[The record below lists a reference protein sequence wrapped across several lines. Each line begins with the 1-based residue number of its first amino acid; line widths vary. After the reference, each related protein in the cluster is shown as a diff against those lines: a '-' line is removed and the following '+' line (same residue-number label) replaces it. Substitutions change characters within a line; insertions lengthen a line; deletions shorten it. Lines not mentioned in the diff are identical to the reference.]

1 MDLAT
6 IVGLASGVAL
16 IASAILLGGS
26 PFAFIDVRSGLIV
39 FGGVIAVTFVMFPM
53 RTVIGSIQVAIN
65 AFREH
70 KWNLDAIID
79 QMVSLSR
86 LARTNGILALED
98 AEKEVT
104 NPFLKKGI
112 QLAVDGNEEEL
123 IRFIM
128 ATDVGFT
135 KERHAVGQKVFKQMG
150 TMGPAFGMIG
160 TLIGLVQ
167 MLRTLDDPS
176 SIGPAMAVALLTT
189 LYGALLANLVCLP
202 IANKLEFRS
211 KEESLA
217 KQVITEGI
225 ISIMQGANP
234 KVLKDKLE
242 AFVPP
247 AMRKEKRDG
256 SPTQGEAVEEAA

>member
-6 IVGLASGVAL
+6 IIGLAAGFGLIFMAL
-16 IASAILLGGS
+16 MLGGNML
-26 PFAFIDVRSGLIV
+26 AFVDIPSVLIV
-39 FGGVIAVTFVMFPM
+39 VGGVLATTFIMFPM
-53 RTVIGSIQVAIN
+53 RTVLGSIRVAVK
-65 AFREH
+65 AFREDT
-70 KWNLDAIID
+70 WNIDAIID

-98 AEKEVT
+98 AEKEIQ

-135 KERHAVGQKVFKQMG
+135 QQRHAVGQKVFKQMG
-150 TMGPAFGMIG
+150 AMGPAFGMIG

-167 MLRTLDDPS
+167 MLKTLDDPS

-189 LYGALLANLVCLP
+189 FYGSVIANLVCLP
-202 IANKLEFRS
+202 IAVKLEFRS
-211 KEESLA
+211 KEEALA
-217 KQVITEGI
+217 KQVVTEGI
-225 ISIMQGANP
+225 VSIMQGANP

-247 AMRKEKRDG
+247 TMRKEKRDAPKAG
-256 SPTQGEAVEEAA
+256 SEAAA

>member
-6 IVGLASGVAL
+6 IIGLVAGV
-16 IASAILLGGS
+16 
-26 PFAFIDVRSGLIV
+26 VLIV
-39 FGGVIAVTFVMFPM
+39 AAMVVGGAPLAFVDVPSILIVVGGVTAVTFIMFPM
-53 RTVIGSIQVAIN
+53 RTVIGSIKVAVK
-65 AFREH
+65 AFKEDT
-70 KWNLDAIID
+70 WNLDEIID

-98 AEKEVT
+98 AEKEIQ

-128 ATDVGFT
+128 STDVSFT
-135 KERHAVGQKVFKQMG
+135 RERHSIGQKVFKQMG
-150 TMGPAFGMIG
+150 AMGPAFGMIG

-167 MLRTLDDPS
+167 MLRSLDDPS
-176 SIGPAMAVALLTT
+176 SIGPSMAVALLTT
-189 LYGALLANLVCLP
+189 LYGALIANLVCLP

-211 KEESLA
+211 KEEALA

-247 AMRKEKRDG
+247 AMRKEKREG
-256 SPTQGEAVEEAA
+256 SPVGGSAQQAA

>member
-6 IVGLASGVAL
+6 IIGLVGGTLLVLATVV
-16 IASAILLGGS
+16 LGGA
-26 PFAFIDVRSGLIV
+26 PLAFVDIPSMLVV
-39 FGGVIAVTFVMFPM
+39 VGGVLATTFIMFPM
-53 RTVIGSIQVAIN
+53 RTVLGAVKVAVK
-65 AFREH
+65 AF
-70 KWNLDAIID
+70 KDDTWNIDAIID
-79 QMVSLSR
+79 QMVGLSR

-98 AEKEVT
+98 AEKDID

-135 KERHAVGQKVFKQMG
+135 QQRHAIGQKVFKQMG
-150 TMGPAFGMIG
+150 AMGPAFGMIG

-167 MLRTLDDPS
+167 MLRSLDDPS
-176 SIGPAMAVALLTT
+176 SIGPSMAVALLTT
-189 LYGALLANLVCLP
+189 LYGALIANLVCLP
-202 IANKLEFRS
+202 IATKLEFRS
-211 KEESLA
+211 KEEALA
-217 KQVITEGI
+217 KQVVTEGI

-247 AMRKEKRDG
+247 ELRKESRDG
-256 SPTQGEAVEEAA
+256 SGAATAEAA

>member
-6 IVGLASGVAL
+6 VIGLVVGVGLILSAL
-16 IASAILLGGS
+16 VLGGA
-26 PFAFIDVRSGLIV
+26 PLAFVDIPSMLIV
-39 FGGVIAVTFVMFPM
+39 VGGVIAVTFIMFPM
-53 RTVIGSIQVAIN
+53 RTVIGSIQVAIK
-65 AFREH
+65 AFREDT
-70 KWNLDAIID
+70 WNLDAIID
-79 QMVSLSR
+79 QMVNLSR

-98 AEKEVT
+98 AEKEIQ

-128 ATDVGFT
+128 ATDVSFT
-135 KERHAVGQKVFKQMG
+135 KERHAIGQKVFKQMG
-150 TMGPAFGMIG
+150 AMGPAFGMIG

-176 SIGPAMAVALLTT
+176 TIGPSMAVALLTT
-189 LYGALLANLVCLP
+189 FYGSLIANLVCLP

-217 KQVITEGI
+217 KQVVTEGI

-247 AMRKEKRDG
+247 TMRKEKRDG
-256 SPTQGEAVEEAA
+256 SPAAEAA

>member
-6 IVGLASGVAL
+6 IIGLASGAAL
-16 IASAILLGGS
+16 IASAIFLGGS
-26 PFAFIDVRSGLIV
+26 PVAFIDARSGLIV
-39 FGGVIAVTFVMFPM
+39 FGGVIAVTFIMFPM
-53 RTVIGSIQVAIN
+53 RTVIGSVQVAVN

-70 KWNLDAIID
+70 TWNLDAIID
-79 QMVSLSR
+79 QMVNLSR

-98 AEKEVT
+98 AEKEIT
-104 NPFLKKGI
+104 NTFLKKGI

-128 ATDVGFT
+128 STDVGFA
-135 KERHAVGQKVFKQMG
+135 KQRHAIGQKVFKQMG
-150 TMGPAFGMIG
+150 AMGPAFGMIG

-176 SIGPAMAVALLTT
+176 SIGPSMAVALLTT
-189 LYGALLANLVCLP
+189 LYGALLANLVCIP
-202 IANKLEFRS
+202 IANKLEFRC
-211 KEESLA
+211 KEEALA

-242 AFVPP
+242 AFVAP
-247 AMRKEKRDG
+247 ALRKEKRDG
-256 SPTQGEAVEEAA
+256 SPEPGAAAEEAA

>member
-6 IVGLASGVAL
+6 IIGMVVGFGLILSAL
-16 IASAILLGGS
+16 VLGGA
-26 PFAFIDVRSGLIV
+26 PLAFVDIPSMLIV
-39 FGGVIAVTFVMFPM
+39 VGGVIAVTFIMFPM
-53 RTVIGSIQVAIN
+53 RTVIGSIQVAIK
-65 AFREH
+65 AFREDT
-70 KWNLDAIID
+70 WNLDAIID
-79 QMVSLSR
+79 QMVNLSR

-98 AEKEVT
+98 AEKEIS

-112 QLAVDGNEEEL
+112 QLAVDGNEEDL

-128 ATDVGFT
+128 ATDVSFT
-135 KERHAVGQKVFKQMG
+135 KERHAIGQKVFKQMG
-150 TMGPAFGMIG
+150 AMGPAFGMIG

-167 MLRTLDDPS
+167 MLRALDDPS

-189 LYGALLANLVCLP
+189 FYGSLIANLVCLP

-211 KEESLA
+211 KEEALA
-217 KQVITEGI
+217 KQVVTEGI

-247 AMRKEKRDG
+247 TMRKEKRDG
-256 SPTQGEAVEEAA
+256 SPAAEAA

>member
-6 IVGLASGVAL
+6 VIGLVVGVGLILSAL
-16 IASAILLGGS
+16 VLGGA
-26 PFAFIDVRSGLIV
+26 PLAFVDIPSMLIV
-39 FGGVIAVTFVMFPM
+39 IGGVIAVTFIMFPM
-53 RTVIGSIQVAIN
+53 RTVIGSIQVAIK
-65 AFREH
+65 AFREDT
-70 KWNLDAIID
+70 WNLDAIID
-79 QMVSLSR
+79 QMVNLSR

-98 AEKEVT
+98 AEKEIQ

-128 ATDVGFT
+128 ATDVSFT
-135 KERHAVGQKVFKQMG
+135 KERHAIGQKVFKQMG
-150 TMGPAFGMIG
+150 AMGPAFGMIG

-176 SIGPAMAVALLTT
+176 TIGPSMAVALLTT
-189 LYGALLANLVCLP
+189 FYGSLIANLVCLP

-217 KQVITEGI
+217 KQVVTEGI

-247 AMRKEKRDG
+247 TMRKEKRDG
-256 SPTQGEAVEEAA
+256 SPAAEAA

>member
-6 IVGLASGVAL
+6 VAGLITGVLLIVTAVV
-16 IASAILLGGS
+16 LGGA
-26 PFAFIDVRSGLIV
+26 PLAFVDIQSTLIV
-39 FGGVIAVTFVMFPM
+39 VGGVLAATFIMFPL
-53 RTVIGSIQVAIN
+53 RTVVGSIQVAIK
-65 AFREH
+65 AFRDDT
-70 KWNLDAIID
+70 WNLDIIID

-98 AEKEVT
+98 AEKDIENV
-104 NPFLKKGI
+104 FLKKGI

-128 ATDVGFT
+128 ATDVSFT
-135 KERHAVGQKVFKQMG
+135 KERHAIGYKVFKQMG
-150 TMGPAFGMIG
+150 VMGPAFGMIG
-160 TLIGLVQ
+160 TLIGLVN
-167 MLRTLDDPS
+167 MLRSLDDPS

-189 LYGALLANLVCLP
+189 LYGALIANLVCLP
-202 IANKLEFRS
+202 LANKLEFRS
-211 KEESLA
+211 KEEALA

-242 AFVPP
+242 AFVSPS
-247 AMRKEKRDG
+247 MRKEKRDG
-256 SPTQGEAVEEAA
+256 SPAGAAEAA

>member
-6 IVGLASGVAL
+6 IIGLVGGTLLVLATVV
-16 IASAILLGGS
+16 LGGA
-26 PFAFIDVRSGLIV
+26 PLAFVDIPSMLVV
-39 FGGVIAVTFVMFPM
+39 VGGVLATTFIMFPM
-53 RTVIGSIQVAIN
+53 RTVLGAVKVAVK
-65 AFREH
+65 AF
-70 KWNLDAIID
+70 KDDTWNIDAIID
-79 QMVSLSR
+79 QMVGLSR

-98 AEKEVT
+98 AEKDID

-135 KERHAVGQKVFKQMG
+135 QQRHAIGQKVFKQMG
-150 TMGPAFGMIG
+150 AMGPAFGMIG

-167 MLRTLDDPS
+167 MLRSLDDPS
-176 SIGPAMAVALLTT
+176 SIGPSMAVALLTT
-189 LYGALLANLVCLP
+189 LYGALIANLVCLP

-211 KEESLA
+211 KEEALA
-217 KQVITEGI
+217 KQVVTEGI

-247 AMRKEKRDG
+247 ELRKESRDG
-256 SPTQGEAVEEAA
+256 SGAATAEAA

>member
-6 IVGLASGVAL
+6 VIGLLVGFGLILSAL
-16 IASAILLGGS
+16 VLGGA
-26 PFAFIDVRSGLIV
+26 PLAFVDIPSILIV
-39 FGGVIAVTFVMFPM
+39 VGGVIAVTFIMFPM
-53 RTVIGSIQVAIN
+53 RTVIGSIQVAIK
-65 AFREH
+65 AFREDT
-70 KWNLDAIID
+70 WNLDAIID
-79 QMVSLSR
+79 QMVTLSR

-98 AEKEVT
+98 AEKDIQ

-128 ATDVGFT
+128 ATDVSFT
-135 KERHAVGQKVFKQMG
+135 KERHAIGQKVFKQMG
-150 TMGPAFGMIG
+150 AMGPAFGMIG

-176 SIGPAMAVALLTT
+176 SIGPSMAVALLTT
-189 LYGALLANLVCLP
+189 FYGSLIANLVCLP

-217 KQVITEGI
+217 KQVVTEGI

-247 AMRKEKRDG
+247 TMRKEKRDG
-256 SPTQGEAVEEAA
+256 SPAAEAA

>member
-6 IVGLASGVAL
+6 IVGLAAGAGLILAAL
-16 IASAILLGGS
+16 IIGGA
-26 PFAFIDVRSGLIV
+26 PLAFVDVPSILIV
-39 FGGVIAVTFVMFPM
+39 VGGVTAVTFIMFPM
-53 RTVIGSIQVAIN
+53 RTVIGSIKVAIK
-65 AFREH
+65 AFREDT
-70 KWNLDAIID
+70 WNLDAIID

-98 AEKEVT
+98 AEKEIQ

-128 ATDVGFT
+128 ATDVSFT
-135 KERHAVGQKVFKQMG
+135 QQRHAIGQKVFKQMG
-150 TMGPAFGMIG
+150 AMGPAFGMIG

-167 MLRTLDDPS
+167 MLRALDDPS

-189 LYGALLANLVCLP
+189 FYGSLIANLVCLP

-211 KEESLA
+211 KEEALA
-217 KQVITEGI
+217 KQVVTEGI

-242 AFVPP
+242 AFVSPT
-247 AMRKEKRDG
+247 MRREKRDG
-256 SPTQGEAVEEAA
+256 SPADAGQQAA